1 MATGFTGD
9 FARLVP
15 SNHIAQLLF
24 SKTYVYVE
32 KNDTFHLRFM
42 ESIGSEAL
50 LESAEPVESSTD
62 YDTNSETNK
71 EDSKLQ
77 TLGHFVLS
85 FDEGRSPA
93 MPHLGWRVGRG
104 SSKGTINRNV
114 DLLLAKPGDNRSK
127 SLASIHMLFRFSR
140 KSGFLMLRGASPK
153 VPVEYSIGGSWRQL
167 GYEKEKLLY
176 QVSTMLRAGMCEYKL
191 EYTIEERHRDAY
203 FQHRNIFLKMIPS
216 NKGNLP
222 RAFQKMPGDSC
233 VLRGRYLEFE
243 TKGFGAF
250 GWITQGIDTE
260 TGDPVAIKELRIN
273 GRRSRLEI
281 MSEVNMGI
289 RFHVSKV
296 TT

>member
-71 EDSKLQ
+71 EGSKLQ
-77 TLGHFVLS
+77 ILGHFVLS
-85 FDEGRSPA
+85 FEKGRSPE

-104 SSKGTINRNV
+104 SSKGTTNRNV

-127 SLASIHMLFRFSR
+127 SLANIHMLFRFNR

-153 VPVEYSIGGSWRQL
+153 VPVEYSIGGSWRTL
-167 GYEKEKLLY
+167 GYEKEQLLY
-176 QVSTMLRAGMCEYKL
+176 QFSTMLRAGVCEYKL
-191 EYTIEERHRDAY
+191 EYTIEENHRNAY
-203 FQHRNIFLKMIPS
+203 FQRRDVFLEAVPSSNENISWL
-216 NKGNLP
+216 
-222 RAFQKMPGDSC
+222 FQKLPGDSC

-243 TKGFGAF
+243 TKGSGAF
-250 GWITQGIDTE
+250 GWITQGLDTE

-281 MSEVNMGI
+281 MAEVKMGT
-289 RFHVSKV
+289 RFHVS
-296 TT
+296 